1 MLLDGE
7 FKCQFA
13 AGMYLHDACCVSGL
27 TQLQTRFFL
36 LSSRHMMPSTDTFRV
51 LVVDDDA
58 DIRTLLLGYL
68 ASHRMQVDAVA
79 DGASLRAWL
88 ARDQVDV
95 LLLDLMLPDDDG
107 LSLCLWAKRT
117 YPAMSVI
124 MLTAQGDPTSR
135 VLGLE
140 LGADDYLPKPFEPR
154 ELVARIKAVL
164 RRGTNTAQSRTS
176 EVRFAG
182 WVFDR
187 VSHEVVAADG
197 TMVALSSAEYRLLSA
212 FVDHPGRVLSR
223 DQLLDLTRA
232 PGVVVNDRSIDL
244 TVSRLRAKL
253 GDDANQERPLI
264 RTARGAGYIFES
276 GARA

>member
-1 MLLDGE
+1 MCLCDS
-7 FKCQFA
+7 QW
-13 AGMYLHDACCVSGL
+13 MSDL
-27 TQLQTRFFL
+27 TQLHKHPLL
-36 LSSRHMMPSTDTFRV
+36 LSSRPMMSTTDTFRV

-58 DIRTLLLGYL
+58 DLRTLLLGYL
-68 ASHRMQVDAVA
+68 TSHRMHVDAVA

-88 ARDQVDV
+88 VRNQADL

-107 LSLCLWAKRT
+107 LNLCLWAKRT

-140 LGADDYLPKPFEPR
+140 IGADDYLPKPFEPR

-164 RRGTNTAQSRTS
+164 RRGGAAAQPSTS
-176 EVRFAG
+176 VIRFAG
-182 WVFDR
+182 RVFDR
-187 VSHEVVAADG
+187 LRHEVVVTDG
-197 TMVALSSAEYRLLSA
+197 TMVALSAAEYRLLSA

-223 DQLLDLTRA
+223 DQLLDMTRA

-253 GDDANQERPLI
+253 GDDGHKERPLI
-264 RTARGAGYIFES
+264 RTARGAGYLFDT
-276 GARA
+276 GAKP